1 MKTQIKIFKSFIA
14 IVLISFFSSCN
25 QNSIDPALVLDN
37 ELVPDGYQQV
47 DNPSSAALARLEEL
61 RLENPKDH
69 YYYLKINTVN
79 ASEWLFP
86 QEDLK
91 IEYVDYNEIAK
102 ADENPNVQ
110 GVVVKKI
117 KGDWNEEVFMIVEGQ
132 PTPKGGMQE
141 LYQYIS
147 TNIKYPE
154 EAKSAGIQG
163 KVFVEFVVDQKG
175 KLTNVQAI
183 KGIGAGCD
191 KEAVRVLKDAPN
203 WVPGLVCGKSGKVR
217 MILPITYK
225 LS

>member
-1 MKTQIKIFKSFIA
+1 MKTQIRIFKSIIA
-14 IVLISFFSSCN
+14 IVLISFVSSCN
-25 QNSIDPALVLDN
+25 QDSIDPALVLDN
-37 ELVPDGYQQV
+37 EFVPDGYQQV

-69 YYYLKINTVN
+69 YYYLKRNEET
-79 ASEWLFP
+79 SSQWPFP
-86 QEDLK
+86 QKELK
-91 IEYVDYNEIAK
+91 IEYVDYNEIAQ
-102 ADENPNVQ
+102 ADENTNVQ

-117 KGDWNEEVFMIVEGQ
+117 KGDWNDEVFMIVEGRPAPQ
-132 PTPKGGMQE
+132 GGME
-141 LYQYIS
+141 ALFQYIS

-163 KVFVEFVVDQKG
+163 KVFIEFVVDQKG

-191 KEAVRVLKDAPN
+191 EEAVRVLKEAPN
-203 WVPGLVCGKSGKVR
+203 WVPGLVCGKSGKVK
-217 MILPITYK
+217 MVLPITYK